1 MDSLPGQPILAK
13 LQILPRVTI
22 VFNDCIKITRTTFL
36 FASVVLMW
44 VCSSTGDRAR
54 PDAVLSRKIECAPR
68 YNVER
73 AIITVF
79 RGDGFEMEPGSGMR
93 GTFRFIREG
102 DSLGQERFG
111 DWFGSGVFLRAE
123 VTLIE
128 VEFGTHRVS
137 CLLEAGNGENFEIT
151 QDGGG
156 RARVLLRRIRKLA
169 GVL

>member
-1 MDSLPGQPILAK
+1 
-13 LQILPRVTI
+13 
-22 VFNDCIKITRTTFL
+22 
-36 FASVVLMW
+36 
-44 VCSSTGDRAR
+44 
-54 PDAVLSRKIECAPR
+54 
-68 YNVER
+68 
-73 AIITVF
+73 
-79 RGDGFEMEPGSGMR
+79 MEPGSGMG